1 MRITYSTLLL
11 LLLATACNTRNNKTT
26 EKNASDTVTG
36 DSLVFTT
43 NNIPFERENVNP
55 KPVKSYSET
64 IKTFARDDEFKV
76 GLYETR
82 RTLKYL
88 LKISY
93 KQLEVTDTLRVPN
106 SGILPI
112 VEIKKGD
119 SIRPSCIVGFLD
131 KEKKFR
137 ESKLIYF
144 KGDKLR
150 VKVLKYYAVY
160 QSDN

>member
-43 NNIPFERENVNP
+43 DNIPFERENVNP

-82 RTLKYL
+82 TH
-88 LKISY
+88 
-93 KQLEVTDTLRVPN
+93 
-106 SGILPI
+106 
-112 VEIKKGD
+112 
-119 SIRPSCIVGFLD
+119 
-131 KEKKFR
+131 
-137 ESKLIYF
+137 
-144 KGDKLR
+144 
-150 VKVLKYYAVY
+150 A
-160 QSDN
+160 